1 MKQNKLRCF
10 VAIGSVAALLWG
22 CSGAD
27 DASDVPA
34 DVLASVG
41 QSRLTLSELRGAM
54 PGGLSADDSVK
65 FATAYINSWVDSRLV
80 SRIAAEEVD
89 MSEIDEMVDRYRR
102 ELVLRKYTL
111 LRAEAMPVPDF
122 PADTIKAYFD
132 ANPKEFV
139 LSRPMVKGIY
149 LKVPDDAKNLAE
161 IRRLCRSSRA
171 DDIDRLEKASLQA
184 AVHYDYFRDR
194 WIDWEQI
201 ESRIPMP
208 MGDSPDDFIRA
219 NKYID
224 FSSGGFTYILS
235 ISDYLPTGAA
245 MPLDAATPAI
255 EERLRFEHRR
265 RFEASI
271 LSSLREEAL
280 ADGRLK
286 LY

>member
-1 MKQNKLRCF
+1 MKQNIFRCF
-10 VAIGSVAALLWG
+10 VAIGSVAALMWG

-27 DASDVPA
+27 DASVLPPDVI
-34 DVLASVG
+34 ASVG
-41 QSRLTLSELRGAM
+41 KSHLTRSELRSAM

-65 FATAYINSWVDSRLV
+65 FATAYVNSWIDARLV

-89 MSEIDEMVDRYRR
+89 MREIDEMVDRYRR

-111 LRAEAMPVPDF
+111 LRAESMPAPVF
-122 PADTIKAYFD
+122 GEDTVKAYYD
-132 ANPKEFV
+132 ANPKDFV

-149 LKVPDDAKNLAE
+149 LKVPDDAKNLSE
-161 IRRLCRSSRA
+161 IRRLCRSTRA
-171 DDIDRLEKASLQA
+171 DDIDRLEKVSLQA

-219 NKYID
+219 NKNID

-235 ISDYLPTGAA
+235 ISDYLPTGAG
-245 MPLDAATPAI
+245 MPLDAAAPAI

-265 RFEASI
+265 RLEATI

>member
-1 MKQNKLRCF
+1 MKQIGLRCF
-10 VAIGSVAALLWG
+10 VAIGFVSALLWG

-27 DASDVPA
+27 DASVPPA
-34 DVLASVG
+34 DVIASVG
-41 QSRLTLSELRGAM
+41 QSRLTRSELRNAM

-65 FATAYINSWVDSRLV
+65 FATAFINSWVDARLV
-80 SRIAAEEVD
+80 GQIAAGEVD
-89 MSEIDEMVDRYRR
+89 MREIDEMVDRYRR
-102 ELVLRKYTL
+102 ELVLRKYSL
-111 LRAEAMPVPDF
+111 LRAESMPAPVF
-122 PADTIKAYFD
+122 PADTIKAYYE
-132 ANPKEFV
+132 ANPKDFV

-161 IRRLCRSSRA
+161 IRRLCRSTRT

-219 NKYID
+219 NKNID
-224 FSSGGFTYILS
+224 FSSGGFTYLLS
-235 ISDYLPTGAA
+235 ISDYLPTGAV
-245 MPLDAATPAI
+245 MPLDAAVPAI
-255 EERLRFEHRR
+255 EERLKFEHRR
-265 RFEASI
+265 RLEASI
-271 LSSLREEAL
+271 LTSLREEAI

>member
-111 LRAEAMPVPDF
+111 LKIGRAHV
-122 PADTIKAYFD
+122 
-132 ANPKEFV
+132 
-139 LSRPMVKGIY
+139 
-149 LKVPDDAKNLAE
+149 
-161 IRRLCRSSRA
+161 
-171 DDIDRLEKASLQA
+171 
-184 AVHYDYFRDR
+184 
-194 WIDWEQI
+194 
-201 ESRIPMP
+201 
-208 MGDSPDDFIRA
+208 
-219 NKYID
+219 
-224 FSSGGFTYILS
+224 
-235 ISDYLPTGAA
+235 
-245 MPLDAATPAI
+245 
-255 EERLRFEHRR
+255 
-265 RFEASI
+265 
-271 LSSLREEAL
+271 
-280 ADGRLK
+280 
-286 LY
+286 